1 MALLCMG
8 IVLVTALL
16 GIFAPWVAPND
27 PYANDILNT
36 FDSPSW
42 QYPLGTD
49 HLGRCVFSRMLFGIR
64 PTLFLSLLTM
74 LGTIGLGVIMGITA
88 GYFRGTVD
96 EVIMRVVDVML
107 SFPSQIIILAVV
119 ALLGVDIRNVVIAS
133 IFIKWAWYARMIRT
147 ATIKYT
153 GMNFVLFSRS
163 IGSGNFYILTR
174 HMLPCI
180 AAELAVL
187 ASLDTGWAILNIST
201 LSFLGLGVQA
211 PVPEWGAMLNEA
223 KNVMVSNPEQ
233 MIVPGIAVVVLVGA
247 FNMLG
252 DCLRDALEPLRNNY
266 DYIFIDC
273 PPSLELLTLNA
284 LCAADEILI
293 PVQCEYYA
301 LEGLSDLM
309 TTMRAVKRRLN
320 PTLGIFGVLL
330 TMYDGRTNF
339 SAQVAE
345 EVRRHF
351 PGKVFAAVIPRN
363 VRLSEAP
370 SHGLPIFAYDRFSR
384 GAAAYDALVQ
394 EILTKGA

>member
-1 MALLCMG
+1 MKMGPKGRETGMAKILAFVNQKGGVGKTTSAVNLAAALQKAGKRVLLCD
-8 IVLVTALL
+8 
-16 GIFAPWVAPND
+16 FD
-27 PYANDILNT
+27 PQANAT
-36 FDSPSW
+36 S
-42 QYPLGTD
+42 
-49 HLGRCVFSRMLFGIR
+49 
-64 PTLFLSLLTM
+64 
-74 LGTIGLGVIMGITA
+74 GLGVEKS
-88 GYFRGTVD
+88 TVSHSTYD
-96 EVIMRVVDVML
+96 IVIED
-107 SFPSQIIILAVV
+107 FPAADAV
-119 ALLGVDIRNVVIAS
+119 LHTPYCD
-133 IFIKWAWYARMIRT
+133 
-147 ATIKYT
+147 
-153 GMNFVLFSRS
+153 
-163 IGSGNFYILTR
+163 
-174 HMLPCI
+174 
-180 AAELAVL
+180 VL
-187 ASLDTGWAILNIST
+187 ASNVA
-201 LSFLGLGVQA
+201 LSGAGV
-211 PVPEWGAMLNEA
+211 E
-223 KNVMVSNPEQ
+223 
-233 MIVPGIAVVVLVGA
+233 LVGIEKREYA
-247 FNMLG
+247 
-252 DCLRDALEPLRNNY
+252 LRHALDPLREQY

-363 VRLSEAP
+363 IRLSEAP